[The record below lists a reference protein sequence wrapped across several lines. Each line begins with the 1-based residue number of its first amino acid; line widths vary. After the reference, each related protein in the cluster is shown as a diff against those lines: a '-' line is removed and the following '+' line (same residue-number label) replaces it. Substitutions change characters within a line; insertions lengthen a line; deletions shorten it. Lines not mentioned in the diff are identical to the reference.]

1 MKKLAVVLFALVC
14 ALPQRASA
22 WEAETTQAG
31 LAEQAALGS
40 KLHRRIVTLG
50 FGGGLFEQLTIP
62 PADAHALLD
71 DLHLLSPA
79 EGIVPD
85 ARGRQTALAWIAAGA
100 ALADIR
106 AAYGANHFFDPATGK
121 GWERPDRG
129 LLASIAAAFRA
140 TLPEHGMPAPD
151 WVVSKDNP
159 MGLDAFLEH
168 YAKAGSAASQGERSR
183 HLAAALLAAGAM
195 IHVLGDLGSPSRVR
209 SDEAAH
215 LDPLGGGPQ
224 DLGSR
229 FERIAALAYGRLG
242 IPSPTRPVTRAHL
255 RDYYTAKDGSG
266 LADVIS
272 RSYFSPHTLP
282 SDARV
287 GGNEVP
293 ELARPLPALP
303 KRLNLMAASRDDGA
317 KLVNSAGVCL
327 ARYKVEHS
335 RVTFSLDDDCMLE
348 EVAAILPEVSSYEAG
363 LLDFLLRGELT
374 IANNGG
380 ALTVTGKDLGPGSI
394 QLYVEDDRGVRSA
407 LGAAIA
413 VETTVAPAAGAPLAR
428 VPLPATGTRVVAVF
442 RGADPNGEPLVA
454 IGSMPLVH

>member
-1 MKKLAVVLFALVC
+1 MKHGAAVGLFALVC

-50 FGGGLFEQLTIP
+50 FSGGLFEQLTIP

-79 EGIVPD
+79 QGIVPD

-106 AAYGANHFFDPATGK
+106 AAFGANHFFDPATGK

-129 LLASIAAAFRA
+129 VIASIAAAFRA
-140 TLPEHGMPAPD
+140 TLPAHGMPAPD
-151 WVVSKDNP
+151 WVVANDNP
-159 MGLDAFLEH
+159 MGLGAFVEH
-168 YAKAGSAASQGERSR
+168 YAKAASAPSPGERSR

-195 IHVLGDLGSPSRVR
+195 MHVLGDLGSPSRVR
-209 SDEAAH
+209 GDEAAH
-215 LDPLGGGPQ
+215 LDSLGGGPE

-242 IPSPTRPVTRAHL
+242 IPAPTRPVTRTHL

-303 KRLNLMAASRDDGA
+303 KKLNLMAASRDDGA

-335 RVTFSLDDDCMLE
+335 RVSF
-348 EVAAILPEVSSYEAG
+348 
-363 LLDFLLRGELT
+363 
-374 IANNGG
+374 
-380 ALTVTGKDLGPGSI
+380 
-394 QLYVEDDRGVRSA
+394 
-407 LGAAIA
+407 
-413 VETTVAPAAGAPLAR
+413 
-428 VPLPATGTRVVAVF
+428 
-442 RGADPNGEPLVA
+442 
-454 IGSMPLVH
+454 